1 MKNSF
6 VAEHATQ
13 RPGQRRPSFGTDGR
27 YVTVLCE
34 IRSEI
39 GGQPASPAASEALVA
54 EMQQQLR
61 EGVDTCARV
70 LALQQPLP
78 SEPVILISTGH
89 LKTIDPC
96 CLVRTPQVAFQPSR
110 TRMAA
115 EWARSISA

>member
-1 MKNSF
+1 MF
-6 VAEHATQ
+6 RLDPDAHA
-13 RPGQRRPSFGTDGR
+13 RLIPLSGCRSGGAGR
-27 YVTVLCE
+27 
-34 IRSEI
+34 
-39 GGQPASPAASEALVA
+39 PASPAASEALVA

-96 CLVRTPQVAFQPSR
+96 CLVR
-110 TRMAA
+110 AA
-115 EWARSISA
+115 D